1 MKRNETKIVN
11 LQPTQKKQIETVSS
25 KQTLTVSP
33 ARLSVI
39 AHLDTVISFLE
50 DKFIHVPHRLDEA
63 SSSLTQTLIEE
74 YPIAYDKWTKER
86 DKRMKRTPAKIYQ
99 FPQLEGK

>member
-1 MKRNETKIVN
+1 MNHDHA
-11 LQPTQKKQIETVSS
+11 
-25 KQTLTVSP
+25 KQTLTMTP
-33 ARLSVI
+33 ARLAVI

-63 SSSLTQTLIEE
+63 SSSLTQTLIEK
-74 YPIAYDKWTKER
+74 YPIIYDNWTKER

-99 FPQLEGK
+99 FPKQ